1 MSLRSHS
8 SPSSIRS
15 NETAD
20 TLVLEAPNPLSP
32 FEKSPLRPK
41 PPTVANKVCDKLAL
55 ANCPD
60 HGSDDLVFKVGPKR
74 NDTPYSV
81 CKWCEDESGSEE
93 EDDMVCRPIR
103 VKWSVPEKKLARKA
117 YFGVKRHYGNGRVP
131 LPDFQDAVQ
140 AVESEDEPKKAPV
153 KKAPAKKAPAKK
165 APAKKA
171 TAKQVSGKK
180 APAKKAKAGNSAK
193 KRTPPQGEFKKAPKF
208 TAAKAKRENK
218 SVKRILFDTEQ

>member
-1 MSLRSHS
+1 M
-8 SPSSIRS
+8 
-15 NETAD
+15 
-20 TLVLEAPNPLSP
+20 
-32 FEKSPLRPK
+32 
-41 PPTVANKVCDKLAL
+41 
-55 ANCPD
+55 
-60 HGSDDLVFKVGPKR
+60 VFKVGPKR

-140 AVESEDEPKKAPV
+140 AVESEDEPKKAP
-153 KKAPAKKAPAKK
+153 AKK

-171 TAKQVSGKK
+171 TAKKATGKK